1 MECKISAKHNVIFTL
16 HWIQTLALTCLI
28 MYKISELKSYITCSM
43 QSKTFF
49 LSLVVFLLAL
59 CDELRA
65 YSSSVEA
72 KQSLG

>member
-1 MECKISAKHNVIFTL
+1 
-16 HWIQTLALTCLI
+16 